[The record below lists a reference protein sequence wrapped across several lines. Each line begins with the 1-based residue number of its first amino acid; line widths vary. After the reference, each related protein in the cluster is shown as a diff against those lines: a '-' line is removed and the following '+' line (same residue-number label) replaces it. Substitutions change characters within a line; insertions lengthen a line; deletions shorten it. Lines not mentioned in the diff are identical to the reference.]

1 MLKKNSKYA
10 THGHACGVLLQARDP
25 ETALQYLENGR
36 AVILGQMI
44 DNWSDLSSLM
54 KAHPELATKF
64 KALRDTVNARSG
76 HSSAESDR
84 LLAAQRRRAAAA
96 ELELCIKSIQGVPG
110 QELFM
115 AAQSTEA
122 MQACAVGGNVV
133 VVNVSQL
140 RSDAIIVSPTGIRTI
155 RLPSLSAA
163 DAEIW
168 IGKQWHGLRS
178 ERGARNKEYAEFLKW
193 LWEVCVKHVL
203 DAIGC
208 TKSVSIEYFSRIW
221 WIGTGLASSM
231 PFHAAGDHSPGSTE
245 NTFNHVISSYAP
257 SIKALSYSR
266 SRCSVD
272 MGLQLKALIAT
283 MPVTPGM
290 KPGLD
295 RLPGVLDEKR
305 SVMEILRHYTTVE
318 EIEQPSTEAVI
329 HSVEECNI
337 GHFACHGR
345 TNHIDPSS
353 SGLILQRKD
362 ESGSAVQDVL
372 TVHDLS
378 EINLQHAQLAYLSA
392 CSTAENKAAHLA
404 DEAIHVV
411 SGFQVAG
418 FPHVIGCLWP
428 SVDRVCVEVARGF
441 YASLVEQGVLRL
453 ESGGIAAALHTSV
466 MEGRAKDWKQPLNW
480 AQFVHYGA

>member
-1 MLKKNSKYA
+1 LSRFA
-10 THGHACGVLLQARDP
+10 GIAADVCGVLLHARDP
-25 ETALQYLENGR
+25 ETALQYLEKGR

-44 DNWSDLSSLM
+44 DDWSDLSSLM
-54 KAHPELATKF
+54 KAHLELATEF
-64 KALRDTVNARSG
+64 KTLRDTVNARSG
-76 HSSAESDR
+76 HSSAKSDR
-84 LLAAQRRRAAAA
+84 LLAAQRRRAAAL
-96 ELELCIKSIQGVPG
+96 ELELCIQSIQGVPG

-115 AAQSTEA
+115 EAQSIEA
-122 MQACAVGGNVV
+122 MQACAVDGNVV

-140 RSDAIIVSPTGIRTI
+140 RNDAIVVSTTGIRTI
-155 RLPSLSAA
+155 PLPSLSAA

-168 IGKQWHGLRS
+168 VGKEWHGLRS
-178 ERGARNKEYAEFLKW
+178 ERGARNKEYTEFLKW

-203 DAIGC
+203 DAIGR
-208 TKSVSIEYFSRIW
+208 TKSVSIEYSSRIW
-221 WIGTGLASSM
+221 WIGTGFASSM

-245 NTFNHVISSYAP
+245 NTFSHVISSYAL

-272 MGLQLKALIAT
+272 MSLKLKALIAT

-305 SVMEILRHYTTVE
+305 SVMEILQHYTTVE
-318 EIEQPSTEAVI
+318 ELEQPSAEAIV

-337 GHFACHGR
+337 AHFACHGR

-362 ESGSAVQDVL
+362 ESGSAVQDVI

-411 SGFQVAG
+411 SGFQMAG

-453 ESGGIAAALHTSV
+453 ESRGIAAALHTSV
-466 MEGRAKDWKQPLNW
+466 IEERAKDWKRPLNW